1 MARCSVEWTSHHS
14 LQAFLKTLVA
24 AAKTVHGRHRFVQ
37 VVGAGVVDYQWS
49 VFVVFFQSERI
60 LIQVEVVELDID
72 GLARIKMGLLKMNL
86 RDLCTLSPEFV
97 EQ

>member
-37 VVGAGVVDYQWS
+37 VVGVVDYQWS
-49 VFVVFFQSERI
+49 VFVVFFQSEWF
-60 LIQVEVVELDID
+60 LIQVEVVELNID